1 MDAGT
6 ETFAMISPEFAPVPA
21 LAGGLLIG
29 AAATLLLWLNGRI
42 AGVSAIVGHAL
53 APQSGGLGWR
63 LCFIAGLVAG
73 GAFGFAV
80 VPDSIPRPAVD
91 SPLLIALAALLVGIG
106 TSYAAGCTS
115 GHGVCGLARRSARSL
130 VATLVFMAAG
140 VATVFVIRHVL
151 HAGALA

>member
-1 MDAGT
+1 
-6 ETFAMISPEFAPVPA
+6 MISPEFAPLPA

-42 AGVSAIVGHAL
+42 AGVSGIVSHVL
-53 APQSGGLGWR
+53 SPRSGDVGWR

-73 GAFGFAV
+73 GTLGFAV
-80 VPDSIPRPAVD
+80 VPYSVPRAAVD
-91 SPLLIALAALLVGIG
+91 SPVLIALAGLLVGIG
-106 TSYAAGCTS
+106 TSYGAGCTS

-140 VATVFVIRHVL
+140 VAAVFVLRHML
-151 HAGALA
+151 HVGSLA

>member
-1 MDAGT
+1 
-6 ETFAMISPEFAPVPA
+6 MISPEFTPVSA

-42 AGVSAIVGHAL
+42 AGVSGIVSHAL
-53 APQSGGLGWR
+53 APQSGDLGWR

-73 GAFGFAV
+73 GAIGFVV
-80 VPDSIPRPAVD
+80 VPGSIPKAAVN
-91 SPLLIALAALLVGIG
+91 SPLLIVLAGLLVGVG

-151 HAGALA
+151 HVGALA